1 MGLFQSKPESEC
13 CKPEEISKHEECL
26 KEKLLSNEAE
36 ELVKQESECR
46 LKEGSTPT
54 YTEEFKSA
62 DNEDA
67 KSTEILEA
75 TYTEEI
81 KSTEII
87 EPSYTVDN
95 IVSDDICVED
105 FDSSILTKPTEE
117 SNHVEEEVNNVEE
130 PDITEETKKKK
141 KTKRNKKQVTT
152 V

>member
-1 MGLFQSKPESEC
+1 MGLFQSKPEC

-26 KEKLLSNEAE
+26 KEKLLSNEVE
-36 ELVKQESECR
+36 ELV
-46 LKEGSTPT
+46 KEGSTPT

-87 EPSYTVDN
+87 EPIYTVDN
-95 IVSDDICVED
+95 SVSDDIFVED
-105 FDSSILTKPTEE
+105 FDSSILTKPSEE
-117 SNHVEEEVNNVEE
+117 SNHVEGETPIEEVNNIEE
-130 PDITEETKKKK
+130 PDTTEETKKKK
-141 KTKRNKKQVTT
+141 KSKRNKKQVTT